1 MEFLTPNERSQLQ
14 RILIINNY
22 LKATDANSRRA
33 LLNNCDLEPYC
44 NLVDFD
50 KPLAIFIPNLCSE
63 LSRVNISVNGNQ
75 KLGLI
80 VFLEYLI
87 LSDFLFQFTSEEQ
100 AFLENIIQKGEKVS
114 SSINK
119 SEPGASLSDTSTMPK
134 RLKSPELPLNF
145 LKRSDD
151 FNAVKAQILAQ
162 GIYAVEESASLPKV
176 GIWGMSGVGKS
187 VLAAWV
193 AQDEEIKARFPD
205 GVLWLTIGVE
215 PKLTLLQLRLAKEL
229 GGTQD
234 SFEDEQQG
242 KNYLSEL
249 LADKACLLILDDVW
263 HINQAIAFDAL
274 GSRSQMLI
282 TTQDTEVIRAL
293 GATEHRL
300 EELDKPQALE
310 LLAKW
315 VRTEVNKL
323 PPEAQDV
330 AQECGNLPLA
340 LSLCGAM
347 VRDSVAWADLLE
359 ALQEADLSFIEKQQF
374 RDYPNP
380 NVLKALKV
388 SVDALIREDPIC
400 AQHYQELAVFPA
412 DETIP
417 EVAVQTLWLR
427 DGKAKERHAR
437 KWMSRLNN
445 RALLQVSGELHKPQI
460 KLHRLQ
466 YKYLLAVQD
475 DLPNLHNQLL
485 EAYSQKCSKG
495 WSTAPNDGYFFE
507 HLAYQLV
514 QSGRMAELRELQ
526 LNFNWLQAKLDNTN
540 VNSAIADFDFLADD
554 KNCQLVQS
562 TLRRSAHILAQDKK
576 QLAGQLLGRLLSY
589 NSSEVQGLLEQ
600 VKQWR
605 AVPWLRPLT
614 PSLMPPEGALL
625 RTLMGHSSSIK
636 GVAVTPDGKGTVSTS
651 SYEVIV
657 WDIETGAKLN
667 SLDQYMVPVEAIAI
681 TPDGKHIILAFQDF
695 TELPSRNCIKV
706 LDLDSGEELGAWVA
720 HQQSINAIAV
730 TTDGLQVISASNDG
744 TLKIWDLKSSSEVC
758 TLIGHTMPVEAV
770 AVTSDGQYVIS
781 GSWDTTVRVWD
792 LKTGGI
798 IRTLYGHNDIVTAV
812 AVTPDGEHIISGSWD
827 KTVKVWDWEE
837 EIEICTFEGHTE
849 WVRAV
854 TILVTPDEQ
863 YVISAA
869 NDATIKIWNF
879 KEPLNPLT
887 LAGHTTNVKALA
899 VTIDGKYLVSGAD
912 DATVKIWNLET
923 QTEQFILSVHKGS
936 VRALTIAPDGRYA
949 VSASNDKTIRVW
961 SLQKQIELIL
971 TMQGHTDCI
980 TSLVLMPDRQRIISA
995 SHDATIKIW
1004 DLSGRLCKTLIG
1016 HDKGITAIA
1025 ITSDGQTAISVSLD
1039 KTFKIWDLETRQ
1051 QRCSFSTEDENV
1063 SALAVTPDSRYVIS
1077 DFDKKHLKV
1086 WDLKNGAE
1094 RFILSGHRS
1103 YVTTV
1108 TVTSDGKYAISGAED
1123 DTIIVWDL
1131 KSGDWLFRLDA
1142 HTAAVT
1148 AIAITPD
1155 SKYIL
1160 STSRDHSLK
1169 VWDFAS
1175 RSVIASFSGDS
1186 TLHSCAVASDG
1197 VTIIAGE
1204 ESGQLHFLFFEN
1216 LQRQPL
1222 QAKSAFKA
1230 LLVENQPE
1238 ETSKKRKKGFGKG
1251 FNQ

>member
-1 MEFLTPNERSQLQ
+1 MPDESSQLQ
-14 RILIINNY
+14 HILITNNY
-22 LKATDANSRRA
+22 LKSLDANSRRA

-50 KPLAIFIPNLCSE
+50 KPLGIFIPNLCSE
-63 LSRVNISVNGNQ
+63 LSKANILVDESN

-80 VFLEYLI
+80 VFLECLI
-87 LSDFLFQFTSEEQ
+87 LSDFLFRFTSEEQ
-100 AFLENIIQKGEKVS
+100 VFLEKIVQKWKKLN

-119 SEPGASLSDTSTMPK
+119 SELPAIRSDICTIPK
-134 RLKSPELPLNF
+134 YLQSPELPLNF
-145 LKRSDD
+145 LKRSDN
-151 FNAVKAQILAQ
+151 FNTVKTRILGQ
-162 GIYAVEESASLPKV
+162 GIYTVEETASLPKV

-187 VLAAWV
+187 VLAAWL
-193 AQDEEIKARFPD
+193 AQDEEVKSAFPD
-205 GVLWLTIGVE
+205 GVFWLTIGVE

-249 LADKACLLILDDVW
+249 LADKACLVILDDVW

-274 GSRSQMLI
+274 GSRCQMLI
-282 TTQDTEVIRAL
+282 TTQDVEVIRAL

-300 EELDKPQALE
+300 EELDKTHALE

-315 VRTEVNKL
+315 VRTEVNEL

-347 VRDSVAWADLLE
+347 VRDGVAWTDLLE

-400 AQHYQELAVFPA
+400 AQHYQELDVFPA

-417 EVAVQTLWLR
+417 EVALQTLWLR

-437 KWMSRLNN
+437 KWMNRLKN
-445 RALLQVSGELHKPQI
+445 RALLQVSGELHKPQT
-460 KLHRLQ
+460 KLHSLQ

-485 EAYSQKCSKG
+485 EAYSQKCSSG
-495 WSTAPNDGYFFE
+495 WSTAPNDGYFFQ
-507 HLAYQLV
+507 HLAYHLV
-514 QSGRMAELRELQ
+514 KSGRIAELRNLQ
-526 LNFNWLQAKLDNTN
+526 FNFNWLQAKLENTD
-540 VNSAIADFDFLADD
+540 VNAVIADFDFLPDD
-554 KNCQLVQS
+554 KDCQLVQS
-562 TLRRSAHILAQDKK
+562 TLRLSAHILAQDKK

-589 NSSEVQGLLEQ
+589 NSSKIQALLEQ
-600 VKQWR
+600 VKQWK

-614 PSLMPPEGALL
+614 PSLLPPEGALL

-636 GVAVTPDGKGTVSTS
+636 GVAVTPDGKRAVSAS
-651 SYEVIV
+651 SDEVIV
-657 WDIETGAKLN
+657 WDIETGTKLN
-667 SLDQYMVPVEAIAI
+667 SLYQYMVSVEAIAI

-695 TELPSRNCIKV
+695 TELLSHYCIKV
-706 LDLDSGEELGAWVA
+706 LDLDNGAELRAWVA
-720 HQQSINAIAV
+720 HEQSINAIAV
-730 TTDGLQVISASNDG
+730 TPDGLNIISASNDDS
-744 TLKIWDLKSSSEVC
+744 LKIWDLKSGFKVC

-770 AVTSDGQYVIS
+770 AVTTDGLYVIS
-781 GSWDTTVRVWD
+781 GSKHGTVRVWD
-792 LKTGGI
+792 LKSGKI
-798 IRTLYGHNDIVTAV
+798 ICTLDDHNDVVTAV
-812 AVTPDGEHIISGSWD
+812 AVTPDGEYIVSGSWD
-827 KTVKVWDWEE
+827 KTVKVWDWKKEV
-837 EIEICTFEGHTE
+837 EICTFEGHTE
-849 WVRAV
+849 LVRTV
-854 TILVTPDEQ
+854 TVLVTPDGQ
-863 YVISAA
+863 YVISGD
-869 NDATIKIWNF
+869 NDGKIKIWNF
-879 KEPLNPLT
+879 KNPLNPLI
-887 LAGHTTNVKALA
+887 LAGHTTTVRAVA
-899 VTIDGKYLVSGAD
+899 VTIDGKYLVSGSED
-912 DATVKIWNLET
+912 NTVKVWNLES

-936 VRALTIAPDGRYA
+936 VRAVTVAPSGRYA

-961 SLQKQIELIL
+961 SLQNQIEVIQ
-971 TMQGHTDCI
+971 TMEGHTDCI
-980 TSLVLMPDRQRIISA
+980 TSLVLMPDEQRIISA
-995 SHDATIKIW
+995 SHDATLRIW
-1004 DLSGRLCKTLIG
+1004 DLSGRLCETLIG
-1016 HDKGITAIA
+1016 HDEGITAIA
-1025 ITSDGQTAISVSLD
+1025 ITSDGKIAISASLD
-1039 KTFKIWDLETRQ
+1039 KTFKIWDLETGQ
-1051 QRCSFSTEDENV
+1051 QRCSFPTEDENV
-1063 SALAVTPDSRYVIS
+1063 SALAVIPDSRYVIS
-1077 DFDKKHLKV
+1077 DFDKTHLKV
-1086 WDLKNGAE
+1086 WDLNNGTK

-1108 TVTSDGKYAISGAED
+1108 TVTPDGKYAISGAED

-1131 KSGDWLFRLDA
+1131 KSGDLLFGLYA

-1148 AIAITPD
+1148 AVAVTQD

-1160 STSRDHSLK
+1160 STSRDHTLK

-1186 TLHSCAVASDG
+1186 TLHACAVAPDG
-1197 VTIIAGE
+1197 VAIVAGE
-1204 ESGQLHFLFFEN
+1204 ESGQLHFLFFEK

-1230 LLVENQPE
+1230 LLVENQSE
-1238 ETSKKRKKGFGKG
+1238 KTSKKGKKGFRNS
-1251 FNQ
+1251 FS